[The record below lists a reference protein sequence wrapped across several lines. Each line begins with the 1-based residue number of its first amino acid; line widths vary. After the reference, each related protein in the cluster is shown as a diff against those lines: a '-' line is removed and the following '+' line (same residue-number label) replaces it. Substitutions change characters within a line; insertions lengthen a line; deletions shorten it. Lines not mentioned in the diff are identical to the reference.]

1 MAEKKGGVSLIW
13 QISIGFI
20 AGIVFGRMASP
31 QVVGYVAP
39 LGSIFMALLNM
50 LIVPLVLSSLIVGVA
65 SLGDLKALGR
75 IGVKTVVLY
84 LLTTA
89 AAIAIGLALGN
100 IMQPGAGMDLALA
113 KATEAKAAPSLGQV
127 LTNMFP
133 KNAFAAMVNAN
144 MLQIIVLSFFIGLAC
159 LKLDE
164 KERIVHGF
172 ETAQQICIRIANM
185 VMHLAPLGVFC
196 LLYPVVAKNLAGVVM
211 AYVQMTAMLLV
222 GLALYMAFCS
232 LPLLFLF
239 KVDKPFAYFKTIILG
254 DVVGAIAGGSMT
266 YMAPRIA
273 NLKKHT
279 ALNPDVI
286 DFFIPITAVLTRM
299 GSCICVG
306 IYTVFAASIFHITLS
321 WEQLIVCALLT
332 IIALMCAPGI
342 IGGTLMDCAIIWSAI
357 GIPIEAIAYIAGI
370 DYIIDVIRT
379 VLNIQGGEIITACM
393 NHFSSIQDFSYEKGR
408 DVSYE

>member
-1 MAEKKGGVSLIW
+1 MRKSLKIPSIPVQLMGAVVLAIVGAVSFGPLPALDYSMKQVGGIFMDALKMLVVPLAFVSITAATVQMGADRLRRLSSRFLLLMAAMCL
-13 QISIGFI
+13 IGF
-20 AGIVFGRMASP
+20 
-31 QVVGYVAP
+31 
-39 LGSIFMALLNM
+39 
-50 LIVPLVLSSLIVGVA
+50 
-65 SLGDLKALGR
+65 ALG
-75 IGVKTVVLY
+75 Y
-84 LLTTA
+84 
-89 AAIAIGLALGN
+89 AL
-100 IMQPGAGMDLALA
+100 MSLMP
-113 KATEAKAAPSLGQV
+113 AAPFAIDDTAVKAVSAPSALEFIRNCIPVNPFQSLASG
-127 LTNMFP
+127 
-133 KNAFAAMVNAN
+133 N

-196 LLYPVVAKNLAGVVM
+196 LLYPVVARNLSGVVM

-239 KVDKPFAYFKTIILG
+239 KVDKPFAYFKTILLG

-279 ALNPDVI
+279 NFNPDVI

-306 IYTVFAASIFHITLS
+306 IYTVFAASIFHVTLS

-370 DYIIDVIRT
+370 DYIIDVLRT
-379 VLNIQGGEIITACM
+379 ILNIQGGEIITACM
-393 NHFSSIQDFSYEKGR
+393 NTVSTQDFSYEKER

>member
-1 MAEKKGGVSLIW
+1 MRKSLKIPSIPVQLMGAVVLAIVGAVSFGPLPALDYSMKQVGGIFMDALKMLVVPLAFVSITAATVQMGADRLRRLSSRFLLLMAAMCL
-13 QISIGFI
+13 IGFTL
-20 AGIVFGRMASP
+20 
-31 QVVGYVAP
+31 GY
-39 LGSIFMALLNM
+39 ALM
-50 LIVPLVLSSLIVGVA
+50 SL
-65 SLGDLKALGR
+65 
-75 IGVKTVVLY
+75 
-84 LLTTA
+84 
-89 AAIAIGLALGN
+89 
-100 IMQPGAGMDLALA
+100 MP
-113 KATEAKAAPSLGQV
+113 AAPFAIDDTAVKAVSAPSALEFIRNCIPVNPFQSLASG
-127 LTNMFP
+127 
-133 KNAFAAMVNAN
+133 N

-196 LLYPVVAKNLAGVVM
+196 LLYPVVARNLSGVVM

-279 ALNPDVI
+279 NLNSDVI

-306 IYTVFAASIFHITLS
+306 IYTVFAASIFHVTLS

-370 DYIIDVIRT
+370 DYIIDVLRT
-379 VLNIQGGEIITACM
+379 ILNIQGGEIITACM
-393 NHFSSIQDFSYEKGR
+393 NTVSTQDFSYEKGR
-408 DVSYE
+408 NVSYE